1 MAMRGKYGRLTL
13 PTEPDRAA
21 YYEQPSSSGGRM
33 AKEKGAAAKG
43 REGEGRP
50 ATPPRTS
57 DADDDAAV
65 SPSLSRSTLVGP
77 IEK

>member
-1 MAMRGKYGRLTL
+1 MAAL
-13 PTEPDRAA
+13 PYRPDSAA

-33 AKEKGAAAKG
+33 AKEKGAAKG

-57 DADDDAAV
+57 DDDDDADAAV

>member
-1 MAMRGKYGRLTL
+1 MAAL
-13 PTEPDRAA
+13 PYRPDSAA

-33 AKEKGAAAKG
+33 AKEKGAAKG

-50 ATPPRTS
+50 AATPRTS
-57 DADDDAAV
+57 DDYDDASV
-65 SPSLSRSTLVGP
+65 SPSPSRSTLVGP